1 MQALAWD
8 FKWRK
13 RLIFYHFSMK
23 YLIIGIGPGIGLA
36 LAHKFGREGF
46 DLLMVARNAAK
57 LREYETEL
65 AAHSIRAQGYAA
77 DIADGPSF
85 QHVLEN
91 ILTEHPTVEV
101 MHYNASAFTAALPSQ
116 VSPPVFLEG
125 LKINV
130 LGAVIAAQAV
140 LPQMQKRG
148 QGTLFF
154 TGGGSALR
162 PSPMASSL
170 GAGKAA
176 MRNFVQSLAQE
187 CTPQG
192 IHVAT
197 VTINGMV
204 KAGTPFDPDLIAEE
218 FWRLYQ
224 QPAGE
229 WETEAMFG

>member
-1 MQALAWD
+1 
-8 FKWRK
+8 
-13 RLIFYHFSMK
+13 MK

-36 LAHKFGREGF
+36 LARRFGRAGF
-46 DLLMVARNAAK
+46 DLLMVARNADK

-65 AAHSIRAQGYAA
+65 AAQGIHSQGYAA
-77 DIADGPSF
+77 DIADGAAF
-85 QHVLEN
+85 QQVLEN
-91 ILTEHPTVEV
+91 ILAEHPTVEV
-101 MHYNASAFTAALPSQ
+101 MHYNASAFTAALPAQ
-116 VSPPVFLEG
+116 VSPQVFLED

-140 LPQMQKRG
+140 LPQMQKRE

-162 PSPMASSL
+162 PSPIASSL

-176 MRNFVQSLAQE
+176 MRNFVLSLAQE
-187 CTPQG
+187 CGPMG

-204 KAGTPFDPDLIAEE
+204 KVGTPFDPNLIAEE

-224 QPAGE
+224 QPVGD
-229 WETEAMFG
+229 WETEVMFG